1 MKVEAPM
8 KWDVGLMT
16 TTNSQLEADDISC
29 VQKNLRV
36 RGYVAKNKT

>member
-1 MKVEAPM
+1 M